1 MSGSKIVVALNYLA
15 LIWRDL
21 EVMESNGKD
30 LVKLILMYPASLYL
44 LKVNYTNPRTRC
56 EKWNMLLLTLNI
68 FDTLF

>member
-1 MSGSKIVVALNYLA
+1 MHNTWKQEVIKSGIKSLSGSKIVVALNYLA

-56 EKWNMLLLTLNI
+56 
-68 FDTLF
+68 

>member
-1 MSGSKIVVALNYLA
+1 MHNTWKQEVIKSGIKSLNGSKIVVVLNYLA

-21 EVMESNGKD
+21 EVIELNGKD

-56 EKWNMLLLTLNI
+56 
-68 FDTLF
+68 